1 MRALLAS
8 VEGFPSDTVTLAE
21 PDVVMTAELQLFAL
35 TVPVGVSLTPSAS
48 AGDLV
53 LTPRTFRVA
62 DAEISADALVAQFG
76 AIATTIVRD
85 WDVCIAQYLPAG
97 LTLSTVKVVGQE
109 VVADFDIDGA
119 IITDPALQQNGTCA

>member
-1 MRALLAS
+1 M
-8 VEGFPSDTVTLAE
+8 
-21 PDVVMTAELQLFAL
+21 
-35 TVPVGVSLTPSAS
+35 
-48 AGDLV
+48 
-53 LTPRTFRVA
+53 A

-85 WDVCIAQYLPAG
+85 RDVRIAQYLPAG

-119 IITDPALQQNGTCA
+119 IITDPALQQNGACA